1 MQPYVGDGTLTAF
14 AQQLHHELSMTG
26 YSLLLEDMLHAL
38 QLDTQYYAAWAVLE
52 VRKNST
58 VSVQI
63 DETTPLQLYEWAIIE
78 PVFRSHCDLLQARL
92 VEGSR
97 SLGGDGFGLS
107 VVEANQLYA
116 ESKKVMQNE
125 AFIEPPISFKTFEG
139 L

>member
-1 MQPYVGDGTLTAF
+1 MQSYAGNGTLTAF
-14 AQQLHHELSMTG
+14 AQQLHQELSLTG

-38 QLDTQYYAAWAVLE
+38 QLDAQYYASWAVLE
-52 VRKNST
+52 VQNNST
-58 VSVQI
+58 VPI
-63 DETTPLQLYEWAIIE
+63 LINENTPLQLYEWAIIE

-107 VVEANQLYA
+107 VAEANQLYT
-116 ESKKVMQNE
+116 ESKKIMQNE